1 MSDCIVIGGGL
12 IGMLTA
18 RRLHAAGK
26 SVILLEKGR
35 LGQESSWAGGGII
48 SPLYPWRYPGPINAL
63 AAYSQQN
70 YESLCNV
77 LHVETGLDPEW
88 TPSGMLMLEPGDV
101 AEAQAWAESCHA
113 DMQRLAPDS
122 VAAIEPAL
130 SSEAGEALWMPQIA
144 QLRNPR
150 MVHALRRSLELRGV
164 EVREQT
170 EVSELSVDQ
179 DRITGV
185 VTAQGRLKADQVI
198 LCGGAWSGQLLS
210 AFNGALPVEPVRG
223 QMLLFRGAPGTIRR
237 IVLSQGK
244 YVIPR
249 RDGRVLVG
257 STVEHVGFDKT
268 TTESVREE
276 LSEVAGTILPCFRDM
291 ELEHHWSGLRPG
303 SADELPFIGDYP
315 DIDGLYVNAGHYRN
329 GVVMGLASAE
339 LLANLVLD
347 EPPVVDPAPYSP
359 ERINLMPA

>member
-26 SVILLEKGR
+26 RVILLEKGR

-48 SPLYPWRYPGPINAL
+48 SPLYPWRYPDPINAL

-77 LHVETGLDPEW
+77 LYAETGIDPEW
-88 TPSGMLMLEPGDV
+88 TPGGMLMLNPGDV
-101 AEAQAWAESCHA
+101 AEARAWAKDCQAEI
-113 DMQRLAPDS
+113 QYLDS
-122 VAAIEPAL
+122 EAVVSIEPAL
-130 SSEAGEALWMPQIA
+130 STATGDALWMPQIA

-150 MVHALRRSLELRGV
+150 MVRALRRSLELRGI
-164 EVREQT
+164 EIREHT
-170 EVSELSVDQ
+170 EVTGFSIDQ
-179 DRITGV
+179 DRVTGV
-185 VTAQGRLKADQVI
+185 VAGRESFDADQVI
-198 LCGGAWSGQLLS
+198 LCGGAWSGDLLRTL
-210 AFNGALPVEPVRG
+210 NGMMPVEPVRG

-257 STVEHVGFDKT
+257 STVEYVGFDKST
-268 TTESVREE
+268 TDAVREE
-276 LSEVAGTILPCFRDM
+276 LYEAAGAILPCIKEM

-303 SADELPFIGDYP
+303 SADELPFIGSYP
-315 DIDGLYVNAGHYRN
+315 AIEGLFINAGHYRN

-339 LLANLVLD
+339 LLANLLLD
-347 EPPVVDPAPYSP
+347 EPPVVDPTPYSS
-359 ERINLMPA
+359 ERIELITA